1 MLTPAELVWLIA
13 AVAKGDEAAFERLY
27 AATRAKLFGVVLRIL
42 RRQDLAEEVIQEAYV
57 KIWNSAGQFNP
68 GLSSPITWMAS
79 IARNRAID
87 IVRKRTEAS
96 IEEEPAAMEVAADT
110 PDPLARREMT
120 EELKRLL
127 ECVGRLEPDRQ
138 KLVLLAYYNGWSREQ
153 LAAKFATPVNTVK
166 TWLRR
171 SMMDI
176 RECLGLEMMA
186 YSEDHIV
193 LAAEYALGTL
203 DADERAQVETMMSVD
218 KGFTAM
224 VQAWEQKLG
233 VLNQMVGSI
242 EPRPEV
248 WDKIRTAAGLSAPQE
263 PLVLPQAA
271 PPPPVAPEISQ
282 PAAAVDNSNVIALS
296 AKVRRWRN
304 IATLATAVAAALVAM
319 IGVQAYRPDLLPEGI
334 RPKPRTQV
342 VEVRIPAAPVPAA
355 QYVAILQKEGG
366 SPAFI
371 LTVDGA
377 TKNFTVRK
385 VGAAAEPGKSFE
397 LWLISDK
404 LQRPR
409 SLGVIGSADFTAR
422 PVLSAYDADTI
433 NAATY
438 AVTVE
443 QAGGSPDGKPTSAP
457 VYAGKLIE
465 TVPPPAAA
473 PSPAH

>member
-1 MLTPAELVWLIA
+1 
-13 AVAKGDEAAFERLY
+13 
-27 AATRAKLFGVVLRIL
+27 
-42 RRQDLAEEVIQEAYV
+42 
-57 KIWNSAGQFNP
+57 
-68 GLSSPITWMAS
+68 
-79 IARNRAID
+79 
-87 IVRKRTEAS
+87 
-96 IEEEPAAMEVAADT
+96 
-110 PDPLARREMT
+110 
-120 EELKRLL
+120 
-127 ECVGRLEPDRQ
+127 
-138 KLVLLAYYNGWSREQ
+138 
-153 LAAKFATPVNTVK
+153 
-166 TWLRR
+166 
-171 SMMDI
+171 
-176 RECLGLEMMA
+176 MMA
-186 YSEDHIV
+186 YSEDHIA

-203 DADERAQVETMMSVD
+203 DAAERVQVETLMSID
-218 KGFTAM
+218 TGFAAM

-248 WDKIRTAAGLSAPQE
+248 WDRIRTAAGLSAPQE
-263 PLVLPQAA
+263 PLVLPEAGPA
-271 PPPPVAPEISQ
+271 PLPPPPVAPEIVQ
-282 PAAAVDNSNVIALS
+282 PAAAALDDSNIVQLS
-296 AKVRRWRN
+296 AKLRRWRS
-304 IATLATAVAAALVAM
+304 IATLTSAIAAALVAV
-319 IGVQAYRPDLLPEGI
+319 ISLQAYRPELLPEGI
-334 RPKPRTQV
+334 RPKPRTQL
-342 VEVRIPAAPVPAA
+342 VEVKSPAAPAPAPSA
-355 QYVAILQKEGG
+355 QYVAVLQKDGG

-377 TKNFTVRK
+377 TRNFTVRK

-409 SLGVIGSADFTAR
+409 SLGVIGGSDFTAR

-473 PSPAH
+473 PPPAH